1 MLSSRPQEPGGAA
14 VKRLSKKLAERRQ
27 RLLERYDPEDL
38 HALRVTLRRIRSRL
52 KQLPGKKAAR
62 LRQELRV
69 LADATNAARD
79 WDTLLASAG
88 QLLSAQQLATL
99 QATLEQR
106 QLAARENVT
115 RMLQSASWSATFER
129 WEDYEQT
136 HAGVPGK
143 AVSQRRRKL
152 ARTVRKLATARTRAL
167 AEGSEKHW
175 HKLRIAIK
183 DLRYQVDATPKR
195 ARTAREADMLALC
208 KQLQV
213 SLGEWHDAVVH
224 TRLLRELAQQPEP
237 ASDAAVTAALASLR
251 KAVEERGLI
260 PIEQAR
266 QTLNQ
271 TQVLA
276 VLGPLAEGV

>member
-1 MLSSRPQEPGGAA
+1 M
-14 VKRLSKKLAERRQ
+14 KRLSKKLAERRQ

-129 WEDYEQT
+129 WDDYEQT

-167 AEGSEKHW
+167 AEGSERHW

>member
-1 MLSSRPQEPGGAA
+1 M
-14 VKRLSKKLAERRQ
+14 KRLSKKLAERRQ

-167 AEGSEKHW
+167 AEGSERHW

-195 ARTAREADMLALC
+195 ARTAREADMLSLC